1 VCDFLGRGFLVCDFL
16 VCRFLTFGNA
26 SDLLGV
32 LCNGIVSL
40 VNGTC
45 HQLASRFAAHFLYET
60 LSNEDSSEF
69 NGCATGLFTF
79 TGSFR
84 GFLVVSCSFFGDLFG
99 NFLANGLKLFHGLVL
114 FVINEL
120 FNYFSGCAATS
131 TQEFACGFV
140 SSFRSELSRNCV
152 FQMADYL
159 FDGFAS
165 VFASGVLLV
174 VCLLVVLR
182 SFLSSLLG
190 SMFDSLFRLKDNLLG
205 RCLSV
210 LDGVRSLFARD

>member
-1 VCDFLGRGFLVCDFL
+1 
-16 VCRFLTFGNA
+16 
-26 SDLLGV
+26 
-32 LCNGIVSL
+32 
-40 VNGTC
+40 
-45 HQLASRFAAHFLYET
+45 
-60 LSNEDSSEF
+60 
-69 NGCATGLFTF
+69 
-79 TGSFR
+79 
-84 GFLVVSCSFFGDLFG
+84 
-99 NFLANGLKLFHGLVL
+99 
-114 FVINEL
+114 
-120 FNYFSGCAATS
+120 
-131 TQEFACGFV
+131 
-140 SSFRSELSRNCV
+140 
-152 FQMADYL
+152 MADYL